1 MGGVHDSCAARAR
14 IGLNTVGDEWSHL
27 QDGHEE
33 GGWAARLRK
42 LPGFRDVFEA
52 MVYTREYTHRGL
64 LTLYR
69 QEFGRL
75 CANVVRFNRMDA
87 WDQLLEYGGETDTVE
102 MKRCRVAWTE
112 WAMFAKCVLRAEPR
126 GVRPAQ
132 AYGRAKC
139 RLEQWIGGER
149 ESLWNEV
156 ALGDARVRKKS
167 RAKGGISKEARE
179 QRVNKLTG
187 KGKSGKAMQALITP
201 GVAADNATVRG
212 KLGGKFLN
220 RALRVV
226 LGYLPN
232 AAGAEVEDFI
242 KEVRSFD
249 ADAGAGPSGLRPRF
263 MKELVGEKG
272 EDPCVQAMFEV
283 TMLFVEGRVPRFLRQ
298 WYAGGTL
305 VGIGKDDKPLDE
317 DARPIVVGEVWRR
330 VAGKVALL
338 ADKSALSGWLKPS
351 QVAVGV
357 KAGSEVI
364 VHSLRQWWERN
375 RDNTRVVLLKKD
387 YSNAFNEAE
396 PNAFLNTACRQMPGS
411 ARLAEWCYGEG
422 SNLIYNGRVF
432 KVSERGQQGCPLMMP
447 MFCAMK
453 REMRDRIPE
462 VSGLGFAAD
471 FADDGVDGGD
481 CDTVL
486 KVLEKEI
493 ELGPEY
499 GLRNNYSKMVVYPLA
514 GDQFRGDLSKFVALG
529 IPVDYSGNVKFM
541 QVPIVGSAAF
551 FREWA
556 TYKLGIIKGIL
567 EGISGLSQRQV
578 ALYLL
583 RKTGHGCRV
592 LYYLRS
598 TPRDLIEE
606 FVKDFDASLRS
617 TFENVVGLATSDAQW
632 EQAGLRVKESG
643 LGLSR
648 AGDLADVAYLCSR
661 DVTFEDCQA
670 LDCNHVWDDGVDRTD
685 REIEF
690 LGEWL
695 SGCVTRV
702 NACLPEVARFRMGR
716 RPGTAMQGLLMDGI
730 HKRRREEMVGLA
742 GVWDKARLQAMSASK
757 AGSWLDALPNRALDT
772 HLSNAEV
779 QYGVGRRL
787 GIELC
792 AEHPCPFCMGTVDKF
807 GGHCESCTAGGDKTV
822 NHNVVRDDIYQHA
835 RRAHTAPRLEA
846 CGVSRLLGLQDD
858 ADGRV
863 RPADVLLCRAQ
874 DIQTGVG
881 PEGAG
886 KVALDVGIICPQAI
900 GHLDNTAGE
909 PLGAAEEYV
918 KTKCARGETERKC
931 REAGV
936 VFQPM
941 IFEST
946 GGVSAEAERV
956 VKCLNKAVAGNSD
969 SSEVVVATQFW
980 HRIGVDLLRGSCRSF
995 GRRLGDECGGG
1006 LLGNFYGVGGLAI
1019 AGEV

>member
-1 MGGVHDSCAARAR
+1 
-14 IGLNTVGDEWSHL
+14 
-27 QDGHEE
+27 
-33 GGWAARLRK
+33 
-42 LPGFRDVFEA
+42 
-52 MVYTREYTHRGL
+52 
-64 LTLYR
+64 
-69 QEFGRL
+69 
-75 CANVVRFNRMDA
+75 
-87 WDQLLEYGGETDTVE
+87 
-102 MKRCRVAWTE
+102 
-112 WAMFAKCVLRAEPR
+112 
-126 GVRPAQ
+126 
-132 AYGRAKC
+132 
-139 RLEQWIGGER
+139 LEQWIGGER
-149 ESLWNEV
+149 ESLGNEV
-156 ALGDARVRKKS
+156 VLEDARARKKG
-167 RAKGGISKEARE
+167 RKKGGISNEARE

-187 KGKSGKAMQALITP
+187 KGKPGKAMQALITP

-220 RALRVV
+220 RAVRVV
-226 LGYLPN
+226 LGHLPA

-249 ADAGAGPSGLRPRF
+249 ADAGAGPSGLRPMF
-263 MKELVGEKG
+263 VKELVGESG

-298 WYAGGTL
+298 WFAGGTL

-330 VAGKVALL
+330 LAGKVALL
-338 ADKSALSGWLKPS
+338 ADKPALTGWLKPR

-364 VHSLRQWWERN
+364 VHSLRQWWERS

-387 YSNAFNEAE
+387 RSNAFNEAE
-396 PNAFLNTACRQMPGS
+396 PQAFLNTACRQMPGS
-411 ARLAEWCYGEG
+411 ARLAEWCYGEP
-422 SNLIYNGRVF
+422 SNLIYNGTVF
-432 KVSERGQQGCPLMMP
+432 KQSERGQQGCPLMMP
-447 MFCAMK
+447 MYCAMQK
-453 REMRDRIPE
+453 EMRDRIPE
-462 VSGLGFAAD
+462 ARELDFAAE

-481 CDTVL
+481 CDTVF

-493 ELGPEY
+493 ALGPEY
-499 GLRNNYSKMVVYPLA
+499 GIRNNYSKMVVYPLA
-514 GDQFRGDLSKFVALG
+514 GDRFSGDLSKFAALG

-541 QVPIVGSAAF
+541 QVPIVGSPEF
-551 FREWA
+551 MREWA
-556 TYKLGIIKGIL
+556 TQKLGIIKKIL
-567 EGISGLSQRQV
+567 EGIRGLSQRQV

-583 RKTGHGCRV
+583 RKAGHGCRI

-606 FVKDFDASLRS
+606 FIKEFDESLRY
-617 TFENVVGLATSDAQW
+617 TFETVVGLVTSDEQW

-648 AGDLADVAYLCSR
+648 AADLADVAYLCSR
-661 DVTFEDCQA
+661 DATFDDCQA
-670 LDCNHVWDDGVDRTD
+670 LDSRHVWDDGVDRTD
-685 REIEF
+685 REIEL

-695 SGCVTRV
+695 AECVGRV
-702 NACLPEVARFRMGR
+702 NARLPEHAHFRFGR
-716 RPGTAMQGLLMDGI
+716 RPGTAVQGLLEGVMQ
-730 HKRRREEMVGLA
+730 KRRRAEMMVGA
-742 GVWDKARLQAMSASK
+742 SVWDRARLQAMLATKS
-757 AGSWLDALPNRALDT
+757 GSWMEAHPNRALNT

-792 AEHPCPFCMGTVDKF
+792 EEHPCPFCMGTVDRF

-822 NHNVVRDDIYQHA
+822 NHNIIRDDLYSHA
-835 RRAHTAPRLEA
+835 RHAHTAPRLEA
-846 CGVSRLLGLQDD
+846 CGVSRLLGLQDGG
-858 ADGRV
+858 DGQV

-881 PEGAG
+881 LVGAG
-886 KVALDVGIICPQAI
+886 KVALDVGIICPQAA
-900 GHLDNTAGE
+900 GHLVNTAGE

-918 KTKCARGETERKC
+918 KTKCARGETERRC

-946 GGVSAEAERV
+946 GGVSAEAEKV
-956 VKCLNKAVAGNSD
+956 IKCLNKAVAGNSD
-969 SSEVVVATQFW
+969 SSEVVVATRFW
-980 HRIGVDLLRGSCRSF
+980 HRIGIDLLRGNCRAF
-995 GRRLGDECGGG
+995 RRRLGEDGGG
-1006 LLGNFYGVGGLAI
+1006 DLFRSFYGRIGGLAA
-1019 AGEV
+1019 AGGS